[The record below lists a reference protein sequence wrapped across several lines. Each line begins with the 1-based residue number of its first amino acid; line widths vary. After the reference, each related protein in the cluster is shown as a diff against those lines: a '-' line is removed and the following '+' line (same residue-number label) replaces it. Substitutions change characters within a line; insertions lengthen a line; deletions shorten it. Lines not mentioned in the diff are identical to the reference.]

1 MGDKEPSHRQG
12 LIPPRRAGAA
22 LLISLSLASLVGACS
37 DGGSDETP
45 SAACTVPPEVEF
57 PDGIPADFPWPSEI
71 LLTEA
76 RSTKGFVA
84 LTGFGEGSVEDFF
97 ESARAELDAE
107 DFDIIN
113 TDYEGFEAEL
123 YFAKGNS
130 LAGITSLR
138 EGPCDGYVRV
148 NVVYDPLETAEGR
161 EAVRKT
167 RKLTGQN
174 SPAP

>member
-1 MGDKEPSHRQG
+1 MISARG
-12 LIPPRRAGAA
+12 AGAA
-22 LLISLSLASLVGACS
+22 VLAALCVAGLSGACS
-37 DGGSDETP
+37 DREGSEQP
-45 SAACTVPPEVEF
+45 SATCTVPPEVEF
-57 PDGIPADFPWPSEI
+57 PDGIPTDFPWPREI
-71 LLTEA
+71 SLTEA

-84 LTGFGEGSVEDFF
+84 LTGFGEGSVEEFF
-97 ESARAELDAE
+97 ESARGELDSKE
-107 DFDIIN
+107 FDIIN

-167 RKLTGQN
+167 RELTGQG
-174 SPAP
+174 SSKD